1 MEEQGFS
8 LETRGEIRK
17 LAQTS
22 WDKELTH
29 ELELLAMAFEAL
41 KRGETT
47 PGEVAEVVHEFDEVV
62 YRKLMEIKQTHEPAL
77 LIGRAIVKGYLTD
90 LDVPEEARPLVKRA
104 ILFYR
109 SKTRVFDRRQTP
121 PPEEA

>member
-1 MEEQGFS
+1 
-8 LETRGEIRK
+8 
-17 LAQTS
+17 
-22 WDKELTH
+22 
-29 ELELLAMAFEAL
+29 
-41 KRGETT
+41 
-47 PGEVAEVVHEFDEVV
+47 VVHEFDEGI

-109 SKTRVFDRRQTP
+109 SKTRSFDRRQTP